1 MTIAEEVKTIRK
13 KLGMSMEDFSKRIGV
28 SKTSISFWESGIK
41 EPSAKN
47 LEAVRD
53 IGKSL
58 NLNLN
63 LNQEIDKDF
72 YSTCKFC
79 KYEKIEKEFNYCP
92 ICSDKTREIKF
103 NSDYSM
109 FILLNFYHVDKL
121 IAEAEDE
128 LLNPHIEI
136 NKKRNFISEPI
147 SNKEEAKAI
156 KYAER
161 AGTIK
166 WLEEV
171 KKKVPIVLDCL
182 SEIEHHV
189 IDLLYCSS
197 DRLRK
202 SYTEVEKITGIDYSF
217 LKKTDLKVRKLIAIY
232 FEY

>member
-41 EPSAKN
+41 EPSTKN

-53 IGKSL
+53 IAKSL
-58 NLNLN
+58 NLNLS
-63 LNQEIDKDF
+63 QEVDENF
-72 YSTCKFC
+72 YSTCRFC
-79 KYEKIEKEFNYCP
+79 RYERIEKDFNYCP
-92 ICSDKTREIKF
+92 ICADNTKEIKF
-103 NSDYSM
+103 DLDYSM
-109 FILLNFYHVDKL
+109 LILLNFYHVDKL
-121 IAEAEDE
+121 LAEADDE

-136 NKKRNFISEPI
+136 NKKRNFISEPVT
-147 SNKEEAKAI
+147 NKEEAKAI

-166 WLEEV
+166 WLQDV
-171 KKKVPIVLDCL
+171 KRKVPVVLECL
-182 SEIEHHV
+182 SDIEHHA

-202 SYTEVEKITGIDYSF
+202 SYTSVEKITGMDYHF